1 MSKFPRG
8 HAKAGGRKK
17 GTPNRGS
24 ERARK
29 LISEADDKVIVDRV
43 ILGAKAG
50 EAEALR
56 TYFRYLRPP
65 TPRFLNLIALEP
77 PKTAQEARDA
87 IARITSMVA
96 MGEVDGE
103 HGGRVI
109 AGLEAFL
116 GAKAAELEA
125 EVEKHRA
132 EEEGEAS

>member
-1 MSKFPRG
+1 MPRFAHG
-8 HAKAGGRKK
+8 RAKTGGRRP
-17 GTPNRGS
+17 GSPNRGT
-24 ERARK
+24 ERARR
-29 LISEADDKVIVDRV
+29 LISEADDEVIVTRV
-43 ILGAKAG
+43 ITGAKAG
-50 EAEALR
+50 EPEALR

-116 GAKAAELEA
+116 GARAAELEA
-125 EVEKHRA
+125 EVERHRA
-132 EEEGEAS
+132 EEGGAP